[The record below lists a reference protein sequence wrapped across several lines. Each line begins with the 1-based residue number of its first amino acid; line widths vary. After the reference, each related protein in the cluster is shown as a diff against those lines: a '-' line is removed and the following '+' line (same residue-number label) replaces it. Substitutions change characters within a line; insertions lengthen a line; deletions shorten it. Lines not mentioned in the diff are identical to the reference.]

1 MIRVNTELVGCLIYL
16 QTNTAIA
23 PLLELVRKI
32 QTHAVSLGQEDTIMY
47 TKGKWNVKQSYS
59 DSHIIFSVST
69 DDEYICRLWLHGTGK
84 PSGQGRLKTNEDLK
98 RTEANARLIA
108 AAPELLEACRYI
120 IQRINDTDMPW
131 WITSEYKGG
140 FDVKKI
146 EQAIAKAERTEK
158 K

>member
-1 MIRVNTELVGCLIYL
+1 
-16 QTNTAIA
+16 
-23 PLLELVRKI
+23 
-32 QTHAVSLGQEDTIMY
+32 MY